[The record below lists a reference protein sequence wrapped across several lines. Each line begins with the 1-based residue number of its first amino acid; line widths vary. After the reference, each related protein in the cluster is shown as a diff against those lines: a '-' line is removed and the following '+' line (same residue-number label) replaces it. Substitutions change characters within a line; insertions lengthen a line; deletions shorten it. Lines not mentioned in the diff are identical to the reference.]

1 MMISS
6 ADWVLVTRNQEF
18 LNKPETFPGSQTIE
32 VPARLRLWTDDYN
45 NLYEILRPV
54 SYSTRSSGGS

>member
-1 MMISS
+1 MMVST
-6 ADWVLVTRNQEF
+6 ADWVLLTRNQEF
-18 LNKPETFPGSQTIE
+18 LNKPETFAGSQTIE
-32 VPARLRLWTDDYN
+32 VPPRLRLWTNDYN